1 MGGSS
6 HSRNSRRLS
15 SAKVGSGDDEGPCND
30 AERRGLVDRWLQ
42 QWSAGRS
49 CLPIVG
55 HDVRNAGGEVPE
67 WLNGAVSK
75 TVSLL
80 TGARGFESPP
90 LRQEAG
96 RWLHRRPFSL
106 LIPSSGRRR
115 AHPRQY
121 RGPATGSPA
130 RLPRGGW
137 WSPAAAGRAYSIKD
151 SICADRIWSISR
163 VNPTFL
169 KRMRPVLSIRNT
181 VGKPSIS

>member
-75 TVSLL
+75 TEATPFPSSAASGVAAPQAETPQRVCLV
-80 TGARGFESPP
+80 GRFVCARIGSSP
-90 LRQEAG
+90 LRC
-96 RWLHRRPFSL
+96 HRHENGGQTGDASRSEFAA
-106 LIPSSGRRR
+106 SSAILQVAPRQVRRR
-115 AHPRQY
+115 ERRRLLGTSHSRSRARACAVLLQEPLRATV
-121 RGPATGSPA
+121 PA
-130 RLPRGGW
+130 
-137 WSPAAAGRAYSIKD
+137 
-151 SICADRIWSISR
+151 
-163 VNPTFL
+163 
-169 KRMRPVLSIRNT
+169 
-181 VGKPSIS
+181 